1 MSGMLTGMRLSVRW
15 LCPLF
20 LGVLWCGL
28 SRAVADPQEIVVSP
42 ADDLEAALEM
52 VPEGGR
58 IVLQAG
64 IHRPRGAL
72 RLERAGVTLA
82 GEPGAEVH
90 VPEDFQADSLLT
102 VRADGVRITGLVL
115 DGGFASSRAI
125 RSEKTTRDLRIE
137 KCEVRFWGKHG
148 IDLDGAEQL
157 VLNCHIHDCLS
168 KAEGIRT
175 DAHGVVTLHANG
187 LRIEGCRISNCSG
200 DSVQADRGTWQDVE
214 IVDCDMSLEPLV
226 KSMGGFAEGDLV
238 GENAFDSKRES
249 SLPRGKVLIE
259 KCRMWGFDGSV
270 QQGNWAALN
279 LKENVAV
286 TVRGCT
292 VERSQIGARF
302 AAVRRGSPLI
312 VQMEDC
318 NFSRCDTALR
328 FEDMRE
334 GSEALT
340 PDLAVEDCRFEDCK
354 LHVMFV
360 NYKRPAGQGSWQ
372 PPKGVHI
379 RHCLFDPR
387 IRVGLSTGETRLLQE
402 AGRQLIKLGEN
413 QEQDAPRRG
422 TGSRDKTTPET
433 TDTNTPTG
441 DRRKTAEAA
450 NDSGP
455 VCPSDDDH
463 RGKVYRRA
471 GGKLHCRCPVC
482 GAVWTVPDKPAKPSP
497 TTPAGTPAPA
507 TDKTAPGTRPAPSG
521 GKTPA
526 PASK

>member
-249 SLPRGKVLIE
+249 SLPRGKV
-259 KCRMWGFDGSV
+259 
-270 QQGNWAALN
+270 
-279 LKENVAV
+279 
-286 TVRGCT
+286 
-292 VERSQIGARF
+292 
-302 AAVRRGSPLI
+302 
-312 VQMEDC
+312 
-318 NFSRCDTALR
+318 
-328 FEDMRE
+328 
-334 GSEALT
+334 
-340 PDLAVEDCRFEDCK
+340 
-354 LHVMFV
+354 
-360 NYKRPAGQGSWQ
+360 
-372 PPKGVHI
+372 
-379 RHCLFDPR
+379 
-387 IRVGLSTGETRLLQE
+387 
-402 AGRQLIKLGEN
+402 
-413 QEQDAPRRG
+413 
-422 TGSRDKTTPET
+422 
-433 TDTNTPTG
+433 
-441 DRRKTAEAA
+441 
-450 NDSGP
+450 
-455 VCPSDDDH
+455 
-463 RGKVYRRA
+463 
-471 GGKLHCRCPVC
+471 
-482 GAVWTVPDKPAKPSP
+482 
-497 TTPAGTPAPA
+497 
-507 TDKTAPGTRPAPSG
+507 
-521 GKTPA
+521 
-526 PASK
+526 